1 MYLKTEGRPSLTEKQ
16 KKYENFG
23 RKKLKSN
30 VICQLQNGWKRIK
43 TWMIKLFTKLIEITQ
58 KKLTNGKH
66 EGSPSICSLAFLKVR
81 GEISSIFSN
90 FFSIFTM

>member
-1 MYLKTEGRPSLTEKQ
+1 MKYKYRSRVNIRCRIFKIQVIQHSYMYLKTEGRPFLTEKQ

-43 TWMIKLFTKLIEITQ
+43 TWMVKLFTKLIEITQ
-58 KKLTNGKH
+58 KK
-66 EGSPSICSLAFLKVR
+66 
-81 GEISSIFSN
+81 
-90 FFSIFTM
+90 